1 MCYSNKLNQ
10 IGEFFIKSERPLSAY
25 SGLRNIILIGTLFG
39 FHGLLN
45 RSLLLDGVSEIFIV
59 TARITLVTVLIS
71 LYCFK
76 EFYSELNL
84 SFFFKGCLTGFLAIF
99 IPGWTF
105 IYALKNI
112 SSGLQSI
119 FISTIP
125 LFTVFWVLLFFKEEK
140 ITRIKLI
147 SVLIGLIGL
156 VILFF
161 SGETG
166 LSKEGDLI
174 TGGLLALVGVQ
185 GLALSNIT
193 NKKHLKYIPGKTY
206 LLTQWLFG
214 AGLSII
220 LFFTLG
226 GQIEILSLSESLKLT
241 GLAFIDIFNYS
252 LFLYTIKRFS
262 ATFTTLVDYIVPIV
276 GILMGYIF
284 LNEVIS
290 NVFFVT
296 LLLIFISLYLAVKDE
311 SDSLS

>member
-1 MCYSNKLNQ
+1 M
-10 IGEFFIKSERPLSAY
+10 
-25 SGLRNIILIGTLFG
+25 
-39 FHGLLN
+39 N

-59 TARITLVTVLIS
+59 TARITLVALLIA

-76 EFYSELNL
+76 EFYSEINF
-84 SFFFKGCLTGFLAIF
+84 SFFIQGCLTGFLAIF

-125 LFTVFWVLLFFKEEK
+125 LFTVFWVFLFFKEEK
-140 ITRIKLI
+140 ITKIKLV

-156 VILFF
+156 IILFF

-166 LSKEGDLI
+166 LANEGDLFV
-174 TGGLLALVGVQ
+174 GGMLALVGVQ

-214 AGLSII
+214 AVISII
-220 LFFTLG
+220 IFFSLG
-226 GQIEILSLSESLKLT
+226 GRIEALSLAGSFKLT

-276 GILMGYIF
+276 GILMGYVF

-290 NVFFVT
+290 NIFFVT

-311 SDSLS
+311 SDRLS